1 MAKRKKQRYIDF
13 PFYEYLQLF
22 YKENRTSIRRSYNS
36 LTKRFLN
43 FNDPDHRVE
52 AFLRRPQF
60 EALEIYVFLKE
71 FVGNKHLYE
80 IFEDWYKKQGVFEGR
95 TDSGVNQ
102 KTGQFD
108 MFGPVEV
115 NAAEETK
122 TYEQLFKQI
131 KSAQQAYPNYI
142 FALTMGLGKTIL
154 MATSIF
160 YEFLLANKYPKDLR
174 YCHNALVF
182 APDKT
187 VLQSLKEI
195 QTFDKSLVV
204 PPQNLNWLETHLKFY
219 FLDQTGDALNAID
232 HSDFNIVIS
241 NTQKI
246 ILKRSRK
253 EPTASDLLFKG
264 MSSSY
269 EAVSLNKEYADL
281 YGFDIDTDQDL
292 ITNQRFAKLVRLKQM
307 GIYLDEAHHA
317 FGNKLEKDFGLK
329 KTSTSLRVTINEL
342 AEHLKQAGSQLV
354 GCYNYTGTPFV
365 KKRLLP
371 EVVYAYGLKKA
382 IDNNYLKKVKIKGF
396 TNIKDQTR
404 AFVRNAITEF
414 WEAHKDQRYEG
425 MLPKFAF
432 FASSIKELQDE
443 LRPAVEHVLGE
454 LGIPINKILVNVGDD
469 KITTNDDLREFKNLD
484 SPASDKQFILL
495 ANKGKE
501 GWNCRSLF
509 AVGLH
514 RQPKSKVFV
523 LQATMRCLRAIG
535 EEQHTG
541 QVYLAEENIKILE
554 NELEANF
561 RLTMD
566 ELASAGDD
574 KKTYEIF
581 VQPPPVEVEITRVRK
596 LYNLTP
602 KEPQENLSLELDQVD
617 FSKYEIKQTDRKIDD
632 LTGKPIKV
640 TDVTHIKEQRVFS
653 ALTLTA
659 EASRYLNLSPV
670 RIHKVLEQT
679 SEGISAVLTAINEHN
694 ELLYDWVI
702 PRLFRAFFE
711 IDEYDKEVT
720 EKVRLVKTPK
730 QTTYDTASNTLD
742 MAQRSGYE
750 ISDNTL
756 SSAEQG
762 FAVPYRVRSKPEL
775 VVSKRDDIVDDYA
788 HKSFHLDTYC
798 FDSVPE
804 RDFFLKMIK
813 EDSVAKIWFTG
824 MLTHGQSDFVVHYID
839 PDSHALRSYY
849 PDFLIKRSDGTQQLV
864 EVKADF
870 QVEDTVVLAK
880 QRSAEQMAAA
890 SKMEYLMVKATE
902 AERGV

>member
-1 MAKRKKQRYIDF
+1 MAKRKKQQYIDF

-22 YKENRTSIRRSYNS
+22 YQENRTAIRRSYNS

-43 FNDPDHRVE
+43 YNDPDHRVD
-52 AFLRRPQF
+52 AYLRRPQF
-60 EALEIYVFLKE
+60 EALEMYVFLKE
-71 FVGNKHLYE
+71 GIGNKHLYE

-95 TDSGVNQ
+95 TDGGVNQ

-108 MFGPVEV
+108 MFGPIEV
-115 NAAEETK
+115 NAAEETQ

-131 KSAQQAYPNYI
+131 QSAQQAYPNYI

-160 YEFLLANKYPKDLR
+160 YEFLLANKYPNDPI

-204 PPQNLNWLETHLKFY
+204 PPQNLNWLEAHLKFY

-246 ILKRSRK
+246 ILKRSHK
-253 EPTASDLLFKG
+253 ELTPSELLFKG

-269 EAVSLNKEYADL
+269 EAISLNKEYADL

-292 ITNQRFAKLVRLKQM
+292 ITNQRFAKLIRLKQM
-307 GIYLDEAHHA
+307 GVYLDEAHHA
-317 FGNKLEKDFGLK
+317 FGSTLEKDFGLK
-329 KTSTSLRVTINEL
+329 KSSTSLRVTINEL

-382 IDNNYLKKVKIKGF
+382 IDNRYLKKVDIKGF

-414 WEAHKDQRYEG
+414 WDTHIDKRYEG

-432 FASSIKELQDE
+432 FASSIKELQEE

-495 ANKGKE
+495 VNKGKE

-535 EEQHTG
+535 EEQYTG

-561 RLTMD
+561 RITMD
-566 ELASAGDD
+566 DLTGAGDD
-574 KKTYEIF
+574 KETYEIF
-581 VQPPPVEVEITRVRK
+581 IQPPPVEVEITRIRK
-596 LYNLTP
+596 LFSLRE
-602 KEPQENLSLELDQVD
+602 KEPSEGLSLDLDSLD
-617 FSKYEIKQTDRKIDD
+617 LSKYEIKQTDRKIDD
-632 LTGKPIKV
+632 LTGKPIRV
-640 TDVTHIKEQRVFS
+640 TDMTHIKENRPFS

-659 EASRYLNLSPV
+659 EIARYLNISPI
-670 RIHKVLEQT
+670 RIRKVLEET
-679 SEGISAVLTAINEHN
+679 EEGLPKILSSVNDHN
-694 ELLYDWVI
+694 EVLYDWVI
-702 PRLFRAFFE
+702 PRLFEAFFDISE
-711 IDEYDKEVT
+711 FENEVT
-720 EKVRLVKTPK
+720 EKVKLTNPPK
-730 QTTYDTASNTLD
+730 QSRYNTSSTTLDADNRPAYGKQSNTL
-742 MAQRSGYE
+742 S
-750 ISDNTL
+750 T
-756 SSAEQG
+756 AEEG
-762 FAVPYRVRSKPEL
+762 FNIPYKVKSKPEL
-775 VVSKRDDIVDDYA
+775 VVSKQDELVEDYA
-788 HKSFHLDTYC
+788 HKSFHLNTYC
-798 FDSVPE
+798 FDSIPE
-804 RDFFLKMIK
+804 RDFFMRMLKD
-813 EDSVAKIWFTG
+813 DSVSKIWFTG

-849 PDFLIKRSDGTQQLV
+849 PDFLIERKDGTRQLV

-870 QVEDTVVLAK
+870 QIEDAVVLAK

-890 SKMEYLMVKATE
+890 SSMEYLMVKATE
-902 AERGV
+902 ANRGI